1 VYRTGQPYQGHDV
14 RVPIVPHPGAPP
26 EDRYWN
32 FTYQARRNARG
43 ETDGLLVFAY
53 DVTEQVRSRRR
64 VEESEKALQA
74 LNQELEAEV
83 ARRTAELQ
91 HARAEADL
99 DGSGSTTSSCRP
111 RR

>member
-1 VYRTGQPYQGHDV
+1 
-14 RVPIVPHPGAPP
+14 
-26 EDRYWN
+26 
-32 FTYQARRNARG
+32 
-43 ETDGLLVFAY
+43 VFAY